1 MGDIRYKNL
10 DLELFDYQNDYQ
22 KGAGH
27 TEYFR
32 VRVIDSPSGQQKPSD
47 AEKVPLPADVRR
59 WLQMLQDRSLTLSER
74 IERGEVLANLLF
86 PPRARW
92 YLDHSRPDEDER
104 LRIRLRFDNYSLVDL
119 PWEFAYI
126 AKPDTPPGQKG
137 ADGFLV
143 LDRKISLVRFEIM
156 GQAMVSVGPVGPGP
170 LRMAILMANPDDPGL
185 MKLNLEAERKS
196 MEEVLREIPIIHPQ
210 FCPNA
215 TLEKLENALTGD
227 LHAFHFAGH
236 GGFEGDLGATF
247 GSQEGKG
254 FIVLEDEH
262 HRPFKFAAEKLAL
275 NLKGRGVRLAV
286 LGSCEGGRRDQVNAW
301 TGVAP
306 ALTRAGI
313 PAVVGM
319 QFKVLDEN
327 AIAFSRKFYRALA
340 AGESV
345 DAAVT
350 DGRLAIFNRGEDEE
364 RDWAVPVLYL
374 RAEEEDGVLFPKAGG
389 SSPQPV
395 AELNRMVA
403 RPTPEPEIPR
413 NEDIDQRALRIM
425 MTQHLSPTDLDAV
438 CQTAQNLLKKDGID
452 LLVNVSMVGGSNL
465 PAQIL
470 NLIQYLDRREYL
482 GYLAAALRLERPD
495 KEW

>member
-1 MGDIRYKNL
+1 M
-10 DLELFDYQNDYQ
+10 
-22 KGAGH
+22 
-27 TEYFR
+27 
-32 VRVIDSPSGQQKPSD
+32 
-47 AEKVPLPADVRR
+47 
-59 WLQMLQDRSLTLSER
+59 
-74 IERGEVLANLLF
+74 LF

-92 YLDHSRPDEDER
+92 YLDHSRPDDDER
-104 LRIRLRFDNYSLVDL
+104 LRIRIRFDNYSLVDL

-156 GQAMVSVGPVGPGP
+156 GQAMVSVDPVGQGP

-185 MKLNLEAERKS
+185 TKLNLEAEQKS
-196 MEEVLREIPIIHPQ
+196 MEEVLKEIPIIHPK

-215 TLEKLENALTGD
+215 TLEKLEDALTGD

-236 GGFEGDLGATF
+236 GGFEGDLGVAF

-254 FIVLEDEH
+254 FIVLEDQN
-262 HRPFKFAAEKLAL
+262 HRPFKFPAEKLAL
-275 NLKGRGVRLAV
+275 NLAGRGVRLAV

-350 DGRLAIFNRGEDEE
+350 DGRLAIFNRGGDEE

-374 RAEEEDGVLFPKAGG
+374 RAEEGVLFPTAEASAVLSKEKP
-389 SSPQPV
+389 SSPGDSSRRPV
-395 AELNRMVA
+395 VPTRQDLDKRSLRTAMVEAFNLEDLDVICQDVQEELN
-403 RPTPEPEIPR
+403 
-413 NEDIDQRALRIM
+413 N
-425 MTQHLSPTDLDAV
+425 
-438 CQTAQNLLKKDGID
+438 NGIE
-452 LLVNVSMVGGSNL
+452 LLVNMDMVGGQGK
-465 PAQIL
+465 AGKIL
-470 NLIQYLDRREYL
+470 NLIEYL
-482 GYLAAALRLERPD
+482 ARRGYLPYLLRAVRQARPGLI
-495 KEW
+495 